1 MLFRSHNKMFFLL
14 LIIGG
19 IGVVGLEW
27 KGSEHIKETFKH
39 TFFGF
44 LYMSVILLVV
54 SNNSHKLM
62 KKILENAVFQYLG
75 KISYGIYVWH
85 LLVIYLLDHF
95 FKMGCFSGFLWVSL
109 LTIAISGISFALV
122 ESPFLRL
129 KAKFH

>member
-1 MLFRSHNKMFFLL
+1 MV
-14 LIIGG
+14 GG

-27 KGSEHIKETFKH
+27 KGSELIKETFKH

-54 SNNSHKLM
+54 SNNSHKLT
-62 KKILENAVFQYLG
+62 KKILQNPVFQYLG

-109 LTIAISGISFALV
+109 LTITISALSFALV

-129 KAKFH
+129 KAKFEG